1 VDRYVF
7 SDDTIHAYAAWHYTL
22 GWGNLFTVTVAL
34 IAITASVAVSVIT
47 LRRNTNH
54 FEQSRIDAR
63 NDKLRAEVI
72 DLISALSQRSSQ
84 VEIVVQRIR
93 QLENVDRQAIHQHI
107 EAMFSEDLWDSY
119 RRATSHAFAVLALTE
134 DRGAAEAIGLI
145 LGALGKIRELVATAA
160 ANPST
165 IHLVERAELDKLSH
179 AIDAAIT
186 QLKSYAVCKL
196 GVTAYDERGHP
207 LDKLNVLSPEKPTEA
222 TRPPPRKLRDSLG
235 G

>member
-1 VDRYVF
+1 VDRYAF

-34 IAITASVAVSVIT
+34 IAVTASVAVSVIT
-47 LRRNTNH
+47 LRRNASH
-54 FEQSRIDAR
+54 FEQSRIDTR

-72 DLISALSQRSSQ
+72 DLISALSQRRSQ
-84 VEIVVQRIR
+84 VAIVFQRIK
-93 QLENVDRQAIHQHI
+93 QLESVDRQAIHQNI

-134 DRGAAEAIGLI
+134 DKEAAEAIGLI
-145 LGALGKIRELVATAA
+145 LGALGKIRQLVATAA

-165 IHLVERAELDKLSH
+165 IHLVERAELDELSH
-179 AIDAAIT
+179 AIDAAT
-186 QLKSYAVCKL
+186 KQLKSYAVCKL

-207 LDKLNVLSPEKPTEA
+207 LDKLDVLSPE
-222 TRPPPRKLRDSLG
+222 
-235 G
+235 